1 MSKQYDIRI
10 NPQQPSSEEIARH
23 KNFDALLEQYQQ
35 AKVTPQP
42 GATIIRFSL
51 LMRYA
56 AAVAVLAIAVYS
68 AFVLMQPAATDVQ
81 AAYFEKQPH
90 IIVPFEQPQL
100 TKPAVALKVNA
111 NKGGVLEYPSGSR
124 LVIPSEA
131 FMTDRG
137 RLVEGEV
144 DIHYREMLDY
154 VDFFLAGVP
163 MQYDSAGKHYDLES
177 AGMVEIYAEQ
187 NGKRVNMAPGK
198 TIAVELVS
206 FILRTPNSQIPRFN
220 VYKLDTA
227 ARQWVYQDVN
237 HLQLVEDYLD
247 PNDPAYDVKKA
258 HLDALKAIESKGIL
272 EMQAYQTMM
281 PAPEA
286 PSSPQ
291 KHQGKHPTIE
301 LQFTD
306 DNVIFED
313 QNGLENGEAA
323 RLEKL
328 YKGTIWQISPRN
340 GSLDE
345 RAFRV
350 EWETTRLK
358 QLNNQEY
365 ELTFIR
371 GAQTLKLI
379 VSPVLMGNDYE
390 QALRSYDA
398 AVKEYEQKMAKWV
411 QLLQE
416 KRVAIQQKIDDE
428 KAAAQ
433 QAFEAQHADI
443 FTETGGE
450 GMIRSKVINR
460 FQVASLGVWS
470 CDRPVPPAPKA
481 VSAQFTDQ
489 QGKAVEGM
497 VAYVADKNRN
507 TLRRF
512 LVTEGA
518 KMNFDADSDNLLW
531 MVTKD
536 DKLALVNPGQF
547 RQIGNNDEHTFEFTV
562 VDRKITNEAEVREL
576 LKFD

>member
-35 AKVTPQP
+35 TQIKPQP
-42 GATIIRFSL
+42 GATVIRFSL

-56 AAVAVLAIAVYS
+56 AAVAVLAIAVYG
-68 AFVLMQPAATDVQ
+68 ALVLMQPAAADVQ

-90 IIVPFEQPQL
+90 ILVPFDEPEL
-100 TKPAVALKVNA
+100 SKPTIAQKVNGS
-111 NKGGVLEYPSGSR
+111 KGGILEYPSGSR
-124 LVIPSEA
+124 LVVPSEA

-137 RLVEGEV
+137 KMVEGEV

-163 MQYDSAGKHYDLES
+163 MNYDSAGQRYDLES

-187 NGKRVNMAPGK
+187 NGQRVNLAPGK

-227 ARQWVYQDVN
+227 SRQWIYQDVN

-247 PNDPAYDVKKA
+247 PKDPAYSVKKA
-258 HLDALKAIESKGIL
+258 HQDALKAIENKGIL
-272 EMQAYQTMM
+272 EMQAFQTMT

-291 KHQGKHPTIE
+291 KHQGSHPTIE

-306 DNVIFED
+306 DKVIFED
-313 QNGLENGEAA
+313 QDGLVNGETD

-328 YKGTIWQISPRN
+328 YKGTIWQILPKN
-340 GSLDE
+340 GALDE

-358 QLNNQEY
+358 QLSNKEY
-365 ELTFIR
+365 ELTFIS
-371 GAQTLKLI
+371 GEKALKLI

-390 QALRSYDA
+390 QALRSYDT
-398 AVKEYEQKMAKWV
+398 AVKAYEQKMAEWV
-411 QLLQE
+411 RLLQE
-416 KRVAIQQKIDDE
+416 KRVAIQQKTDAE

-433 QAFEAQHADI
+433 QAFEAQN
-443 FTETGGE
+443 TELFAASGG
-450 GMIRSKVINR
+450 GMIKSKVINR

-489 QGKAVEGM
+489 QGNAVDGS
-497 VAYVADKNRN
+497 VAYVADKNHN

-512 LVTEGA
+512 LVADGV
-518 KMNFDADSDNLLW
+518 KINFDADSDNLLW
-531 MVTKD
+531 LVTEDNKM
-536 DKLALVNPGQF
+536 ALVEPAQF
-547 RQIGNNDEHTFEFTV
+547 RKVGNSDEHTFEFTV
-562 VDRKITNEAEVREL
+562 VNKKITNEAEVREL
-576 LKFD
+576 LKFE

>member
-23 KNFDALLEQYQQ
+23 KDFDALLNQYQQ
-35 AKVTPQP
+35 AKATPQP
-42 GATIIRFSL
+42 GATVIRFSL

-68 AFVLMQPAATDVQ
+68 AFILMQPATDVQ
-81 AAYFEKQPH
+81 AAFFKQQPH
-90 IIVPFEQPQL
+90 VLPPFEQPEL
-100 TKPAVALKVNA
+100 TKPATALKVNA
-111 NKGGVLEYPSGSR
+111 HKGGVLEYPSGSR

-137 RLVEGEV
+137 KLVEGEV

-154 VDFFLAGVP
+154 VDFFLAGMP
-163 MQYDSAGKHYDLES
+163 MNYDSAGRHYDLES
-177 AGMVEIYAEQ
+177 AGIIEIYAEQ

-227 ARQWVYQDVN
+227 SRQWIYQDVN

-247 PNDPAYDVKKA
+247 PKDPAYDVKKT
-258 HLDALKAIESKGIL
+258 HLDALKAIENKGIL
-272 EMQAYQTMM
+272 EMQAFQTMN
-281 PAPEA
+281 PAPQA
-286 PSSPQ
+286 PLSPQ
-291 KHQGKHPTIE
+291 KHRGNQPTME

-313 QNGLENGEAA
+313 QNGLANGEAD

-340 GSLDE
+340 GALDE

-358 QLNNQEY
+358 PLNNQEY
-365 ELTFIR
+365 ELTFVS
-371 GAQTLKLI
+371 GTKELSLI

-390 QALRSYDA
+390 EALRSYDT
-398 AVKEYEQKMAKWV
+398 AVKAYEQKMAEWV
-411 QLLQE
+411 RLLQE
-416 KRVAIQQKIDDE
+416 KRVAIQQKVDNE
-428 KAAAQ
+428 KVAAQ
-433 QAFEAQHADI
+433 QAFESQH
-443 FTETGGE
+443 TELFAASGGE
-450 GMIRSKVINR
+450 MIRSKVINR
-460 FQVASLGVWS
+460 FQVESLGVWS
-470 CDRPVPPAPKA
+470 CDRPVPPAAKA
-481 VSAQFTDQ
+481 VNAQFTDQ
-489 QGKAVEGM
+489 QGNTVEGR

-512 LVTEGA
+512 LVTDGA
-518 KMNFDADSDNLLW
+518 TMNFDADSENLLW
-531 MVTKD
+531 MVTED
-536 DKLALVNPGQF
+536 NKLALVKPGQF
-547 RQIGNNDEHTFEFTV
+547 RQVGDKKEYTFAFTV
-562 VDRKITNEAEVREL
+562 ADKKIANEEEVRDL

>member
-56 AAVAVLAIAVYS
+56 AAVAVLVIAVYG

-81 AAYFEKQPH
+81 AAYFDKQPH
-90 IIVPFEQPQL
+90 VIVPFEQPEL

-111 NKGGVLEYPSGSR
+111 SKGGVLEYPSGSR

-137 RLVEGEV
+137 KLIEGEV

-163 MQYDSAGKHYDLES
+163 MNYDSAGKSYDLES

-220 VYKLDTA
+220 VYKLDTE

-247 PNDPAYDVKKA
+247 PKDPDYDVKKA

-272 EMQAYQTMM
+272 EMQAFQTMT

-313 QNGLENGEAA
+313 QNGLENGEAT

-340 GSLDE
+340 GALDE

-358 QLNNQEY
+358 RLNNQEY
-365 ELTFIR
+365 ELTFIS
-371 GAQTLKLI
+371 GVKELKLI

-398 AVKEYEQKMAKWV
+398 AVKEYEHKMAKWV

-416 KRVAIQQKIDDE
+416 KRVTIQQKIDDE

-433 QAFEAQHADI
+433 KAFEAQHADI
-443 FTETGGE
+443 FTSTGE

-460 FQVASLGVWS
+460 FQVASLGIWS

-489 QGKAVEGM
+489 QGQAVEGM

-512 LVTEGA
+512 LVTDGA

-547 RQIGNNDEHTFEFTV
+547 RKIGNNDEHTFEFTV

>member
-23 KNFDALLEQYQQ
+23 KNFDALLDQYRQ
-35 AKVTPQP
+35 AQATPQP
-42 GATIIRFSL
+42 GARIIRFPL

-56 AAVAVLAIAVYS
+56 AAVAVLAIAAYG
-68 AFVLMQPAATDVQ
+68 AFFLIQPAEDVQ
-81 AAYFEKQPH
+81 AAFFKKQPH
-90 IIVPFEQPQL
+90 VLVPFDNPEFAEPV
-100 TKPAVALKVNA
+100 AALKVNA

-137 RLVEGEV
+137 KLVEGEV
-144 DIHYREMLDY
+144 DIRYREMLDY
-154 VDFFLAGVP
+154 VDFFLGGMP
-163 MQYDSAGKHYDLES
+163 MSYDSAGQHYDLES

-187 NGKRVNMAPGK
+187 NGKRVEMAPGK
-198 TIAVELVS
+198 TISVELVS
-206 FILRTPNSQIPRFN
+206 FILRKPNSQIPRFN

-227 ARQWVYQDVN
+227 SRKWIYQDVN

-247 PNDPAYDVKKA
+247 PKDPAYGIKKA

-272 EMQAYQTMM
+272 EMQAFQTMT

-306 DNVIFED
+306 DNVIFTD
-313 QNGLENGEAA
+313 QNGLENGEED

-340 GSLDE
+340 GDLDE

-358 QLNNQEY
+358 PLNNQEY
-365 ELTFIR
+365 ELTFFS
-371 GAQTLKLI
+371 GAKELKLI
-379 VSPVLMGNDYE
+379 VSPVLVGNDYE
-390 QALRSYDA
+390 QALRSYDI
-398 AVKEYEQKMAKWV
+398 AVKAYEQKMAEWV
-411 QLLQE
+411 RLLQE
-416 KRVAIQQKIDDE
+416 KRVAIQQKIDAE

-433 QAFEAQHADI
+433 QAFEARNAEL
-443 FTETGGE
+443 FASSEE
-450 GMIRSKVINR
+450 GMIKSKVINR
-460 FQVASLGVWS
+460 FQVASFGVWS
-470 CDRPVPPAPKA
+470 CDRAVSPAPKG

-489 QGKAVEGM
+489 NGQALEGM
-497 VAYVADKNRN
+497 VGYVADKNHN

-512 LVTEGA
+512 LVTDGV
-518 KMNFDADSDNLLW
+518 KINFDADADNLLW
-531 MVTKD
+531 LVTED
-536 DKLALVNPGQF
+536 DKMALMKPDQF
-547 RQIGNNDEHTFEFTV
+547 RQVGNNAEHTFSLTV
-562 VDRKITNEAEVREL
+562 VDKKIANEAEVREL